1 MSLQNKVT
9 YAEKINLLENLQ
21 QRERERERERENKKE
36 KGLGLVSYPLQRY
49 ENQMEKSMR
58 GK

>member
-21 QRERERERERENKKE
+21 QRERERERENKKE